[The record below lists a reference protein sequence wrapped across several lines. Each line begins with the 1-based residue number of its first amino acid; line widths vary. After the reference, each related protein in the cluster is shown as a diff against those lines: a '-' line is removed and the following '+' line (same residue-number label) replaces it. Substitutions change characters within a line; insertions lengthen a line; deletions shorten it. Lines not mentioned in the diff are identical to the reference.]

1 MKLLSRETDR
11 AVWLLDTKE
20 REGLLFLMGTGARR
34 REVNP
39 AKGFDGV
46 GIEDSDETE
55 LEGWLREHRNSASL
69 EISDQLNDPEL
80 CVRRRGGH
88 AWTLLHG
95 QSELLLQVLNE
106 LRISAWKRLGQP
118 PEVLPD
124 PLPPPGT
131 DDYIDCWIMETA
143 SIFQSQLLQGLE
155 SE

>member
-39 AKGFDGV
+39 AKGFDAV

-95 QSELLLQVLNE
+95 QSELLL
-106 LRISAWKRLGQP
+106 
-118 PEVLPD
+118 
-124 PLPPPGT
+124 
-131 DDYIDCWIMETA
+131 
-143 SIFQSQLLQGLE
+143 
-155 SE
+155 